1 MKVKLINVAEYDLKE
16 GKADEIPFNT
26 FSNFSNLCGNNEK
39 IGEKKLPT
47 VRLFKS
53 IDEFKN
59 LTEDERR
66 MLDVSENVRILP
78 NGQFL
83 VFLRDENNKKI
94 ATTTETDATADTKEN

>member
-26 FSNFSNLCGNNEK
+26 FSNLCGNNEK

-53 IDEFKN
+53 VDEFKN
-59 LTEDERR
+59 LTVDERR

>member
-26 FSNFSNLCGNNEK
+26 FSNLCGNNEK

-53 IDEFKN
+53 VDEFKN

-66 MLDVSENVRILP
+66 MFDVSENVRILP

-83 VFLRDENNKKI
+83 VFLRDENNEKI
-94 ATTTETDATADTKEN
+94 ATTTSTDATADTKEN

>member
-26 FSNFSNLCGNNEK
+26 FSNLCGNNER
-39 IGEKKLPT
+39 IGEKKIPT

-53 IDEFKN
+53 VEEFKN

-66 MLDVSENVRILP
+66 MFDVSENVRILP

-83 VFLRDENNKKI
+83 VFLRDENNEKI
-94 ATTTETDATADTKEN
+94 ATTTSTDATADTKEN

>member
-26 FSNFSNLCGNNEK
+26 FSNLCGNNEK

-53 IDEFKN
+53 VDEFKN
-59 LTEDERR
+59 MTEDERR
-66 MLDVSENVRILP
+66 MFDVSENVRILP

-83 VFLRDENNKKI
+83 VFLRDENNEKI
-94 ATTTETDATADTKEN
+94 ATTTSTDATADTKEN

>member
-26 FSNFSNLCGNNEK
+26 FSNLCGNNEK

-53 IDEFKN
+53 VDEFKN
-59 LTEDERR
+59 MTEDERR
-66 MLDVSENVRILP
+66 MFDVSENVRILP

>member
-1 MKVKLINVAEYDLKE
+1 MKVKLINVAEYDLRE

-26 FSNFSNLCGNNEK
+26 FSNLCGNNEK

-53 IDEFKN
+53 VDEFKN
-59 LTEDERR
+59 LTEDERQ
-66 MLDVSENVRILP
+66 MFDVSENVRILP

-83 VFLRDENNKKI
+83 VFLRDENNEKI

>member
-26 FSNFSNLCGNNEK
+26 FSNLCGNNEK

-53 IDEFKN
+53 VDEFKN
-59 LTEDERR
+59 STEDERR
-66 MLDVSENVRILP
+66 MFDVSENVRILP

-83 VFLRDENNKKI
+83 VFLRDENNEKI

>member
-1 MKVKLINVAEYDLKE
+1 MKVKLINVAEYDLRE

-26 FSNFSNLCGNNEK
+26 FSNLCGNNEK

-53 IDEFKN
+53 VDEFKN
-59 LTEDERR
+59 LTVDERR

>member
-1 MKVKLINVAEYDLKE
+1 MC
-16 GKADEIPFNT
+16 
-26 FSNFSNLCGNNEK
+26 SNLCGNNEK

-83 VFLRDENNKKI
+83 VFLRDENNEKI
-94 ATTTETDATADTKEN
+94 ATTTSTDATADTKEN

>member
-1 MKVKLINVAEYDLKE
+1 MKVKLINVAEYDLKD

-26 FSNFSNLCGNNEK
+26 FSNLCGNNEK

-53 IDEFKN
+53 VEEFKN
-59 LTEDERR
+59 LSEDERR
-66 MLDVSENVRILP
+66 MFDVSENVRILP

-83 VFLRDENNKKI
+83 VFIRDENNEKI

>member
-1 MKVKLINVAEYDLKE
+1 MKVKLINVAEYEIKD

-26 FSNFSNLCGNNEK
+26 FSNLCGNNEK
-39 IGEKKLPT
+39 IGGKKLPT

-53 IDEFKN
+53 VDEFKN
-59 LTEDERR
+59 LTEDERQ
-66 MLDVSENVRILP
+66 MFDVSENVRILP

>member
-1 MKVKLINVAEYDLKE
+1 MKVKVINVDEYDLRE

-26 FSNFSNLCGNNEK
+26 FSNLCGNNEK

-53 IDEFKN
+53 VDEFKN

>member
-1 MKVKLINVAEYDLKE
+1 MKVKLINVAEYEIKD

-26 FSNFSNLCGNNEK
+26 FSNLCGNNEK

-53 IDEFKN
+53 VDEFKN

-66 MLDVSENVRILP
+66 MFDVSENVRILP

-83 VFLRDENNKKI
+83 VFLRDENNEKI
-94 ATTTETDATADTKEN
+94 ATTTSTDATADTKEN

>member
-16 GKADEIPFNT
+16 GKAHEIPFNT
-26 FSNFSNLCGNNEK
+26 FTNLCGNNEK

-53 IDEFKN
+53 VDEFKN

-66 MLDVSENVRILP
+66 MFDVSENVRILP

-83 VFLRDENNKKI
+83 VFLRDENNEKI

>member
-1 MKVKLINVAEYDLKE
+1 MKVKLINVADYELKD
-16 GKADEIPFNT
+16 GKADEVPFNT
-26 FSNFSNLCGNNEK
+26 FSNLCGNNEK

-53 IDEFKN
+53 VDEFKN
-59 LTEDERR
+59 LTEDERL
-66 MLDVSENVRILP
+66 MFDVSENVRILP

-83 VFLRDENNKKI
+83 VFLRNENNEKI

>member
-1 MKVKLINVAEYDLKE
+1 MKVKLINVAEYDLRE

-26 FSNFSNLCGNNEK
+26 FSNLCGNNEK

-53 IDEFKN
+53 VDEFKN

-66 MLDVSENVRILP
+66 MFDVSENVRILP

>member
-26 FSNFSNLCGNNEK
+26 FSNLCGNNEK
-39 IGEKKLPT
+39 IGEKKIPT

-53 IDEFKN
+53 VEEFKN

-66 MLDVSENVRILP
+66 MFDVSENVRILP

>member
-1 MKVKLINVAEYDLKE
+1 MKVKLINVAEYEIKD

-26 FSNFSNLCGNNEK
+26 FSNLCGNNEK

-53 IDEFKN
+53 VDEFKN

-66 MLDVSENVRILP
+66 MFDISENVRILP

>member
-1 MKVKLINVAEYDLKE
+1 MKVKLINVAEYDLRE

-26 FSNFSNLCGNNEK
+26 FSNLCGNNEK
-39 IGEKKLPT
+39 ISEKKLPT

-53 IDEFKN
+53 VDEFKN

-66 MLDVSENVRILP
+66 MFDVSENVRILP

-83 VFLRDENNKKI
+83 VFLRDKNNKKI

>member
-1 MKVKLINVAEYDLKE
+1 MKVKLINVAEYDLRE

-26 FSNFSNLCGNNEK
+26 FSNLCGNNEK

-53 IDEFKN
+53 VDEFKN

-66 MLDVSENVRILP
+66 MFDISENVRILP

>member
-1 MKVKLINVAEYDLKE
+1 MKVKLINVAEYDLRE

-26 FSNFSNLCGNNEK
+26 FSNLCGNNEK
-39 IGEKKLPT
+39 IGEKKIPT

-53 IDEFKN
+53 VEEFKN

-66 MLDVSENVRILP
+66 MFDVSENVRILP

>member
-26 FSNFSNLCGNNEK
+26 FSNLCGNNEK
-39 IGEKKLPT
+39 IGEKKIPT

-53 IDEFKN
+53 VEEFKN

-66 MLDVSENVRILP
+66 MFDVSENVRILP

-83 VFLRDENNKKI
+83 VFIRDENNEKI
-94 ATTTETDATADTKEN
+94 ATTTSTDATADTKEN

>member
-1 MKVKLINVAEYDLKE
+1 MKVKLINVAEYEIKD

-26 FSNFSNLCGNNEK
+26 FSNLCGNNEK

-53 IDEFKN
+53 VDEFKN
-59 LTEDERR
+59 MTEDERR
-66 MLDVSENVRILP
+66 MFDVSENVRILP

-83 VFLRDENNKKI
+83 VFLRDENNEKI

>member
-1 MKVKLINVAEYDLKE
+1 MKVKLINVAEYDLRE

-26 FSNFSNLCGNNEK
+26 FSNLCGNNEK

-53 IDEFKN
+53 VDEFKN
-59 LTEDERR
+59 STEDERR
-66 MLDVSENVRILP
+66 MFDVSENVRILP

-83 VFLRDENNKKI
+83 VFLRDENNEKI

>member
-1 MKVKLINVAEYDLKE
+1 MKVKLINVAEYEIKD

-26 FSNFSNLCGNNEK
+26 FSNLCGNNEK
-39 IGEKKLPT
+39 IGEKKIPT

-53 IDEFKN
+53 VEEFKN

-66 MLDVSENVRILP
+66 MFDVSENVRILP

-83 VFLRDENNKKI
+83 VFLRDENNEKI

>member
-1 MKVKLINVAEYDLKE
+1 MKVKLINVAEYDLRE

-26 FSNFSNLCGNNEK
+26 FSNLCGNNEK
-39 IGEKKLPT
+39 TGEKKLPT

-53 IDEFKN
+53 VDEFKN

-66 MLDVSENVRILP
+66 MFDVSENVRILP

>member
-1 MKVKLINVAEYDLKE
+1 MKVKRIKVAEYDLRE

-26 FSNFSNLCGNNEK
+26 FSNLCGNNEK

-53 IDEFKN
+53 VDEFKN

-83 VFLRDENNKKI
+83 VFLRDENNEKI
-94 ATTTETDATADTKEN
+94 ATTTSTDATADTKEN

>member
-1 MKVKLINVAEYDLKE
+1 MKVKLINVAVYDLKE

-26 FSNFSNLCGNNEK
+26 FSNLCGNNEK

-53 IDEFKN
+53 VDEFKN

-66 MLDVSENVRILP
+66 MFDVSENVRILP

-83 VFLRDENNKKI
+83 VFIRDENNEKI

>member
-1 MKVKLINVAEYDLKE
+1 MKVKLINVAEYDLRE

-26 FSNFSNLCGNNEK
+26 FSNLCGNNEK

-53 IDEFKN
+53 VDEFKN
-59 LTEDERR
+59 LTVDERR

-83 VFLRDENNKKI
+83 VFLRDENNEKI

>member
-1 MKVKLINVAEYDLKE
+1 MKVKLINVAEYEIKD

-26 FSNFSNLCGNNEK
+26 FSNLCGNNEK

-53 IDEFKN
+53 VDEFKN

-66 MLDVSENVRILP
+66 MFDVSENVRILP

-83 VFLRDENNKKI
+83 VFLRDENNEKI
-94 ATTTETDATADTKEN
+94 ATTTKTDATADTKEN

>member
-1 MKVKLINVAEYDLKE
+1 MKVKLINVADYELKD

-26 FSNFSNLCGNNEK
+26 FSNLCGNNEK

-53 IDEFKN
+53 VDEFKN

-66 MLDVSENVRILP
+66 MFDVSENVRILP

-83 VFLRDENNKKI
+83 VFLRDENNEKI

>member
-26 FSNFSNLCGNNEK
+26 FSNLCGNNEK
-39 IGEKKLPT
+39 IGEKKIPT

-53 IDEFKN
+53 VEEFKN

-66 MLDVSENVRILP
+66 MFDVSENVRILP

-83 VFLRDENNKKI
+83 VFLRDENNEKI
-94 ATTTETDATADTKEN
+94 ATTTSTDATADTKEN

>member
-1 MKVKLINVAEYDLKE
+1 MKVKLINVATYDLKE

-26 FSNFSNLCGNNEK
+26 FSNLCGDNEK
-39 IGEKKLPT
+39 IGEKLPT

-53 IDEFKN
+53 VEEFKN

-83 VFLRDENNKKI
+83 VFLRDENNEKI

>member
-1 MKVKLINVAEYDLKE
+1 MKVKLINVAEYEIKE
-16 GKADEIPFNT
+16 GKTDEIPFNT
-26 FSNFSNLCGNNEK
+26 FSNLCGNNEK

-53 IDEFKN
+53 VDEFKN

-66 MLDVSENVRILP
+66 MFDVSENVRILP

>member
-59 LTEDERR
+59 LTEDER
-66 MLDVSENVRILP
+66 
-78 NGQFL
+78 
-83 VFLRDENNKKI
+83 
-94 ATTTETDATADTKEN
+94 

>member
-1 MKVKLINVAEYDLKE
+1 MKVKLINVAEYEIKD

-26 FSNFSNLCGNNEK
+26 FSNLCGNNEK

-53 IDEFKN
+53 VDEFKN

-66 MLDVSENVRILP
+66 MFDVSENVRILP

>member
-1 MKVKLINVAEYDLKE
+1 MKVKLINVAEYEIKD

-26 FSNFSNLCGNNEK
+26 FSNLCGNNEK

-53 IDEFKN
+53 VDEFKN

-66 MLDVSENVRILP
+66 MFDVSENVRILP

-83 VFLRDENNKKI
+83 VFLRDENNEKI

>member
-26 FSNFSNLCGNNEK
+26 FSNLCGNNEK
-39 IGEKKLPT
+39 IGEKKIPT

-53 IDEFKN
+53 VEEFKN

-66 MLDVSENVRILP
+66 MFDVSENVRILP

-83 VFLRDENNKKI
+83 VFLRDENNEKI
-94 ATTTETDATADTKEN
+94 ATTASTDATADTKEN

>member
-1 MKVKLINVAEYDLKE
+1 MKVKLINVADYDLKE

-26 FSNFSNLCGNNEK
+26 FSNLCGNNEK

-53 IDEFKN
+53 VDEFKN
-59 LTEDERR
+59 LTVDERR